1 MRNMISLQLQ
11 TGLTLDGVGSGVK
24 KSNRGVGENWL

>member
-11 TGLTLDGVGSGVK
+11 TGSTLEGVRRGVK